1 MPLVS
6 IIVPTH
12 DRAQMLK
19 EAVDS
24 ALAQTF
30 QDFELIVVLNGASAA
45 SVEMA
50 NRLGANPKVKV
61 VEMADDTLA
70 ASRNFGLEFASGEWI
85 AFLDDDDIW
94 LPDKLATQ
102 LDAAVREGADLVTCN
117 FTTFNSDGELPSAG
131 LTPLPSGLG
140 FAEALMLAN
149 YVSGGSA
156 VLVRAAAIRKL
167 GGFDAKLRG
176 CEDWD
181 MWRRLSWDH
190 TFCRL
195 DRALVRYRR
204 HGTNMTTNLD
214 LVLQAEAQHFAK
226 LLIDTPLKLRHML
239 PRAKRRFA
247 RLLLH
252 NLTEQGVLDG
262 HATHLYHVGFACYRM
277 LGKLTG
283 GLSGK
288 LYRRL
293 RDLLGARARPKTAR
307 RLHIGNSD
315 PRGERPRS

>member
-30 QDFELIVVLNGASAA
+30 QDFELIIVLNGASAA

-50 NRLGANPKVKV
+50 NRLGTDPKVRV

-70 ASRNFGLEFASGEWI
+70 AARNFGLEFASGEWI

-94 LPDKLATQ
+94 LPDKLAMQ
-102 LDAAVREGADLVTCN
+102 LDAAREGADLVTCN
-117 FTTFNSDGELPSAG
+117 FTTFNSDGELASAG
-131 LTPLPSGLG
+131 LTPLPAGLG

-156 VLVRAAAIRKL
+156 VLVKAEAIRKL
-167 GGFDAKLRG
+167 GGFDVKLRG

-181 MWRRLSWDH
+181 MWRRLSWSH
-190 TFCRL
+190 TFCCV

-214 LVLQAEAQHFAK
+214 LVLQADAQHFAK
-226 LLIDTPLKLRHML
+226 LLIDTPPELRHML
-239 PRAKRRFA
+239 PHAKRRFA
-247 RLLLH
+247 RMLLH

-262 HATHLYHVGFACYRM
+262 YATHLYHLGFAGYRM

-283 GLSGK
+283 GLPSK

-293 RDLLGARARPKTAR
+293 RDLLGARARPKAAQ
-307 RLHIGNSD
+307 RLHIDNLE
-315 PRGERPRS
+315 PPGERPRS